1 MPTTKEVYALRKKL
15 KGMVIG
21 PLDKNKGE
29 MWVACPTLY
38 HKALRKAYSEE
49 AGYERI
55 YTAKLSQY
63 RKKRY
68 SDDEL
73 PEQILRPT
81 PPPAKNRPSRRPAIQ
96 F

>member
-1 MPTTKEVYALRKKL
+1 MEAIALHMHTKPKEYNRPTKEEMPTTKEVYALRKKL

-49 AGYERI
+49 AGY
-55 YTAKLSQY
+55 
-63 RKKRY
+63 
-68 SDDEL
+68 
-73 PEQILRPT
+73 
-81 PPPAKNRPSRRPAIQ
+81 
-96 F
+96 